1 MIDFTARRV
10 AMVDTQVRPS
20 DVTRLPIIQAMLDVP
35 REVYVP
41 DAQREAAY
49 VGENLDLGQGRVIL
63 DPRTLAKMLEEV
75 AIQPDELVLDLG
87 SALGYSAAV
96 IARLAQTVVAVEEDG
111 AMAREAE
118 SLLSEQGVDNAAVVA
133 GALTEGAERYAPYDV
148 IVVEGGIETF
158 PPALEAQLRPGGRAV
173 AVFMEGELGV
183 CRLGLKGEAGMS
195 WRFIFNASAPVL
207 PGFARARA
215 FEF

>member
-1 MIDFTARRV
+1 MTDFTARRI

-20 DVTRLPIIQAMLDVP
+20 DVTRLPIIQAMLEVP

-41 DAQREAAY
+41 DSQREAAY
-49 VGENLDLGQGRVIL
+49 VGENLALGGGRVIL
-63 DPRTLAKMLEEV
+63 DPRTLSKMLEEV
-75 AIQPDELVLDLG
+75 AIQPDELVLDIG

-96 IARLAQTVVAVEEDG
+96 IARLAQTAVAVEEDSD
-111 AMAREAE
+111 MAREAE
-118 SLLSEQGVDNAAVVA
+118 GLLSEQGVDNAAVVTGPLA
-133 GALTEGAERYAPYDV
+133 EGAERYAPYDV
-148 IVVEGGIETF
+148 IVVEGGIERF

-173 AVFMEGELGV
+173 AVFMEGQLGV
-183 CRLGLKGEAGMS
+183 CRLGYKGAGGMS

-207 PGFARARA
+207 PGFARVPA